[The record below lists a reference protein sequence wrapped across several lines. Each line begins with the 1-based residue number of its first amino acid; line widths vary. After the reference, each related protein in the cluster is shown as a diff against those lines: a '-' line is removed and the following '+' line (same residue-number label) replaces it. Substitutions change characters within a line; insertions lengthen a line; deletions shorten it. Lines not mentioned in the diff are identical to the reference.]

1 MSNEILTKVG
11 SGSVVWADH
20 AGDFGDSP
28 LAGSIQGQ
36 LTLVSLADGA
46 ARQGVKVD
54 LGATRASKYSVT
66 LRVEYDV
73 APVSGTICSLY
84 YAPSPH
90 ATAATANPGGAS
102 GSDAAYTGTAGDS
115 LADSLKQLDLIGV
128 LICTADAATVV
139 QQQTFVYSP
148 SERYGMP
155 VVFNEGGQ
163 AFEGDD
169 IEMSVTLNP
178 IVDEIQNAV

>member
-1 MSNEILTKVG
+1 MANEILAKVG
-11 SGSVVWADH
+11 SNSIVWADH

-28 LAGSIQGQ
+28 LAGVIQGQ

-46 ARQGVKVD
+46 ARQGAKAD
-54 LGATRASKYSVT
+54 LGATRAPKYSVT
-66 LRVEYDV
+66 LRVEFDV
-73 APVSGTICSLY
+73 APVSGTIVSLY
-84 YAPSPH
+84 YASSPH
-90 ATAATANPGGAS
+90 ATAGTANPGGTS
-102 GSDAAYTGTAGDS
+102 GADAAYTGTTGDS

-128 LICTADAATVV
+128 LICTSDLATVV
-139 QQQTFVYSP
+139 QQQTFVYAP

-169 IEMSVTLNP
+169 IEMSVTFNP
-178 IVDEIQNAV
+178 IVDEIQNAA